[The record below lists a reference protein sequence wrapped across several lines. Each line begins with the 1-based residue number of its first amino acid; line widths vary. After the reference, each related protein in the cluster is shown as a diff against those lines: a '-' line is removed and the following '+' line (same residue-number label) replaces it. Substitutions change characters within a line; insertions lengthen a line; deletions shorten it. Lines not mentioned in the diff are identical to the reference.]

1 MDAYFD
7 FFFLYIPA
15 LASLKSWVCPCFIGN
30 IKAGKKK
37 IINGNK
43 HPKKILNDEIG
54 DWVCI

>member
-15 LASLKSWVCPCFIGN
+15 PASLKSWVRCCFIGN
-30 IKAGKKK
+30 IKVGKKK

-43 HPKKILNDEIG
+43 NPKIFLNAEIG
-54 DWVCI
+54 D